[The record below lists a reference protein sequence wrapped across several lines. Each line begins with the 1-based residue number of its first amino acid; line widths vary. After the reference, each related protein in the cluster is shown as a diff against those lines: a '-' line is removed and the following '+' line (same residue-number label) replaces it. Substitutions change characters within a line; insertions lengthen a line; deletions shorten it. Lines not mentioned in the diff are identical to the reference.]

1 MVGVDMFQGLAVEEV
16 MAHTLQ
22 LLEVHRFAAVHT
34 WQEDGKVLVVHNL
47 VEVLEGEGG
56 HNLQLLAHC
65 KRAEVEG
72 DTSLVLELE
81 GVVVVMVVGVVGHVW
96 EQQEYGQN
104 SSVEDGSILV
114 LEEAAVVGE
123 GHNPLQLGLVE
134 GHIPL

>member
-1 MVGVDMFQGLAVEEV
+1 

-22 LLEVHRFAAVHT
+22 LLAVHRFEAVHT
-34 WQEDGKVLVVHNL
+34 WQEDGKVLVVHSL
-47 VEVLEGEGG
+47 LEALEGVEG
-56 HNLQLLAHC
+56 HNLLLLAHC
-65 KRAEVEG
+65 KWGEEEG

-81 GVVVVMVVGVVGHVW
+81 VVVVVGHVW

-114 LEEAAVVGE
+114 PEEVVVVVE

-134 GHIPL
+134 GHTLQ